1 MHLLRRAPADIFASR
16 CLLSRALLSSL
27 SRSCLP
33 PGTEVTMLWEAASL
47 RSSLSPHRRCALC
60 GCTCRYTDPM
70 LQNKVGETVFTRAL
84 KYGSIAFASWILQ
97 RGPFSQ
103 GATSL
108 DGAGNRWGTCLGW
121 MAPRTLCLA
130 CMHAAVLVCNHLFR
144 ILLIFWLTK
153 HINFDTTRLFEF
165 ILYVT
170 LILYMTQH
178 RGYTCCVDLLH

>member
-27 SRSCLP
+27 SHSCLP

-121 MAPRTLCLA
+121 MAPKNSVPCLHA
-130 CMHAAVLVCNHLFR
+130 CSCSRMQSFVSDLIH
-144 ILLIFWLTK
+144 ILA
-153 HINFDTTRLFEF
+153 DTTRLFEF

-170 LILYMTQH
+170 LILYVTQH